1 MRINV
6 QLCALV
12 CSELGRSF
20 LQHDT
25 PAEDDFRV
33 ESVRKHKLQPYD
45 KMMKAFSYAGA
56 LDAALATQLPM
67 VREALAQACALL
79 TD

>member
-1 MRINV
+1 MRV
-6 QLCALV
+6 RV
-12 CSELGRSF
+12 CTKLDGWF

-33 ESVRKHKLQPYD
+33 ERVRKHKLQPYD
-45 KMMKAFSYAGA
+45 KMMKAFSYGAA
-56 LDAALATQLPM
+56 LDAALATQMPT
-67 VREALAQACALL
+67 VREAVTQVCALW